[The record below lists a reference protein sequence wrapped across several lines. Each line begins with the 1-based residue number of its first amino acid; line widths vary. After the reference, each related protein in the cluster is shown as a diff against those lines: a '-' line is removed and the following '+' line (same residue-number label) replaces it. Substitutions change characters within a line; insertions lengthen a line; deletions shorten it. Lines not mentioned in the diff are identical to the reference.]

1 MDQEQVWDE
10 IASTWNEYKTES
22 FGSRDGLIE
31 EFVSESDKVLDLGCG
46 SGRNFISKGS
56 WYGVDFSAKMLEFAS
71 SRGYVELKKCDLWD
85 VDFEDFKFDK
95 VVCIATLHCVSSA
108 TDRLDSLREI
118 YRLLRK
124 GGEAII
130 TVWNKDSKR
139 WKNKDK
145 DVVASWDTGSEK
157 VDRNYYLYS
166 PEELRRDLESVGF
179 KVVSENYS
187 LARNIVVRVLK

>member
-1 MDQEQVWDE
+1 
-10 IASTWNEYKTES
+10 
-22 FGSRDGLIE
+22 
-31 EFVSESDKVLDLGCG
+31 
-46 SGRNFISKGS
+46 
-56 WYGVDFSAKMLEFAS
+56 
-71 SRGYVELKKCDLWD
+71 
-85 VDFEDFKFDK
+85 
-95 VVCIATLHCVSSA
+95 
-108 TDRLDSLREI
+108 I